1 MKKQLLVL
9 IIGVIITV
17 SGCKKDK
24 ASTMIN
30 ATTYLDDKRVLSNI
44 AFIKASQTSVIK
56 DENSVE
62 AYFATNPAHSKLFT
76 EQYSEYMVPG
86 DYIIVIQIV
95 PSRSHTMDKSYTYR
109 NVSITEYNPS
119 QDNVM
124 VFNSNITNRYQPWV
138 NKY

>member
-9 IIGVIITV
+9 IIGLIITV

-44 AFIKASQTSVIK
+44 AFIKANQTSVIK

-76 EQYSEYMVPG
+76 EQYSEDMVPG
-86 DYIIVIQIV
+86 DYIIVIQLV
-95 PSRSHTMDKSYTYR
+95 SHIMDKSYTYR
-109 NVSITEYNPS
+109 NVSITENNPS

-124 VFNSNITNRYQPWV
+124 VFNSNITTLYQPWV

>member
-9 IIGVIITV
+9 IIGLIITV

-95 PSRSHTMDKSYTYR
+95 SHIMDKSYTYR
-109 NVSITEYNPS
+109 NVSITENNPS

-124 VFNSNITNRYQPWV
+124 VFNSNITTLYQPWV

>member
-9 IIGVIITV
+9 IIGLIITV

-24 ASTMIN
+24 ASTKIN

-44 AFIKASQTSVIK
+44 AFIKANQTSVIK

-95 PSRSHTMDKSYTYR
+95 SHIMDKSYTYR
-109 NVSITEYNPS
+109 NVSITENNPS

-124 VFNSNITNRYQPWV
+124 VFNSNITNRYQPWI

>member
-9 IIGVIITV
+9 IIGLIITV

-24 ASTMIN
+24 ASTKIN

-44 AFIKASQTSVIK
+44 AFIKANQTSVIK

-95 PSRSHTMDKSYTYR
+95 SHIMDKSYTYR
-109 NVSITEYNPS
+109 NVSITENNPS